1 MRCASERGYNAWQ
14 EGWEEKREYRMK
26 KREME
31 KGIHTDLTA
40 QTTYEGYLG
49 LDTLLASQHPVSVP
63 PHHDE
68 LLFIIQHQTSE
79 LWFKLILHELHAA
92 VASIQKDELEPCFKI
107 LSRVKQIQQQL
118 YGQWSVLETL
128 TPSEYME
135 FRHILGRASGFQSP
149 QYREVEFLLGN
160 KDPEILKVFAYNPA
174 VRDRLE
180 SVLQKPS
187 LYDEFLIYL
196 RRRGYAVPDSVTERD
211 FSQPYVE
218 SAEVLAV
225 IKTIYESTG
234 SNWEAYN
241 MCEKL
246 IDLEVN
252 FQLWRFRHMKT
263 VERII
268 GYKPGTGG
276 SSGVAFLRKAL
287 DIQFFPELY
296 SVRTELGA

>member
-1 MRCASERGYNAWQ
+1 MNKRGL
-14 EGWEEKREYRMK
+14 
-26 KREME
+26 E
-31 KGIHTDLTA
+31 KGIHRDLKDRM
-40 QTTYEGYLG
+40 TYEGYLG
-49 LDTLLASQHPVSVP
+49 LATLLDSQHPLSEP
-63 PHHDE
+63 EHHDE

-92 VASIQKDELEPCFKI
+92 IRSVQEDELEPCFKI
-107 LSRVKQIQQQL
+107 LSRVKQIQGQL

-128 TPSEYME
+128 TPAEYME

-149 QYREVEFLLGN
+149 QYRELEFLLGN
-160 KDPEILKVFAYNPA
+160 KDADILEVFSYNPA
-174 VRDRLE
+174 IRDQLAA
-180 SVLQKPS
+180 VLNRPS
-187 LYDEFLIYL
+187 LYDEFLRFL
-196 RRRGYAVPDSVTERD
+196 HRKGYAVPPEVVTRD
-211 FSQPYVE
+211 WSRPYVA
-218 SAEVLAV
+218 SDQVV
-225 IKTIYESTG
+225 GVMKTIYENTSQH
-234 SNWEAYN
+234 WDAYN

>member
-1 MRCASERGYNAWQ
+1 
-14 EGWEEKREYRMK
+14 MK

-31 KGIHTDLTA
+31 KGIHTDLSA
-40 QTTYEGYLG
+40 QLTYEGYLG
-49 LDTLLASQHPVSVP
+49 LETLLESQHPVSEP
-63 PHHDE
+63 AHHDE

-92 VASIQKDELEPCFKI
+92 IRSLQEDMLEPCFKI

-118 YGQWSVLETL
+118 YNQWSVLETL

-135 FRHILGRASGFQSP
+135 FRHVLGRASGFQSP

-160 KDPEILKVFAYNPA
+160 KDPDIISVFSYNPA
-174 VRDRLE
+174 VRDHL
-180 SVLQKPS
+180 VGILQSPG
-187 LYDEFLIYL
+187 LYDEFLRYL
-196 RRRGYAVPDSVTERD
+196 RRRGYAIPAEVAERD
-211 FSQPYVE
+211 WSQPYVE
-218 SAEVLAV
+218 STEVLAV
-225 IKTIYESTG
+225 IKTIYQDTAG
-234 SNWEAYN
+234 NWDAYN

-276 SSGVAFLRKAL
+276 SSGVAFLKNAL

>member
-1 MRCASERGYNAWQ
+1 MS
-14 EGWEEKREYRMK
+14 

-31 KGIHTDLTA
+31 KGIHRNLSS
-40 QTTYEGYLG
+40 QLTYEGYLG
-49 LDTLLASQHPVSVP
+49 LDKLLSAQNPISEPM
-63 PHHDE
+63 HHDE

-92 VASIQKDELEPCFKI
+92 IAYLQEDRLESCFKI

-128 TPSEYME
+128 TPAEYME
-135 FRHILGRASGFQSP
+135 FRHVLGRASGFQSP

-160 KDPEILKVFAYNPA
+160 KDPDILEVFSYNPP
-174 VRDRLE
+174 VRARLKSVLE
-180 SVLQKPS
+180 SPG
-187 LYDEFLIYL
+187 LYDEFLRYL
-196 RRRGYAVPDSVTERD
+196 GRRGYAIPATVVERD
-211 FSQPYVE
+211 WSQPYVE
-218 SAEVLAV
+218 SPQVIAV
-225 IKTIYESTG
+225 FKDIYEATEG
-234 SNWEAYN
+234 NWDAYN

-296 SVRTELGA
+296 SVRTELGT

>member
-1 MRCASERGYNAWQ
+1 
-14 EGWEEKREYRMK
+14 MK

-31 KGIHTDLTA
+31 KGIHTDLSA
-40 QTTYEGYLG
+40 QMTYEGYLG
-49 LDTLLASQHPVSVP
+49 LDTLLASQHLVSSP
-63 PHHDE
+63 AHHDE

-92 VASIQKDELEPCFKI
+92 IRSLQQDELEPCFKI

-118 YGQWSVLETL
+118 YNQWSVLETL

-135 FRHILGRASGFQSP
+135 FRHVLGRASGFQSP
-149 QYREVEFLLGN
+149 QYRELEFLLGN
-160 KDPEILKVFAYNPA
+160 KDPDITKVFAYNLP
-174 VRDRLE
+174 VREHLE
-180 SVLQKPS
+180 AILQRPG
-187 LYDEFLIYL
+187 LYDEFLRYL
-196 RRRGYAVPDSVTERD
+196 HRREYAIPKAVAERD
-211 FSQPYVE
+211 WSQPYVE
-218 SAEVLAV
+218 SAAVLAV
-225 IKTIYESTG
+225 IKTIYQDTTG
-234 SNWEAYN
+234 NWDAYN

-276 SSGVAFLRKAL
+276 SSGVAFLKKAL

>member
-1 MRCASERGYNAWQ
+1 
-14 EGWEEKREYRMK
+14 MK

-31 KGIHTDLTA
+31 KGIHTDLSA
-40 QTTYEGYLG
+40 QMTYEGYLG
-49 LDTLLASQHPVSVP
+49 LETLLASQHPVSEP
-63 PHHDE
+63 MHHDE
-68 LLFIIQHQTSE
+68 MLFIIQHQTSE

-92 VASIQKDELEPCFKI
+92 IASVQQGALEPCFKI

-135 FRHILGRASGFQSP
+135 FRHVLGRASGFQSS
-149 QYREVEFLLGN
+149 QYRELEFLLGN
-160 KDPEILKVFAYNPA
+160 KDPDILKVFAYSQP

-180 SVLQKPS
+180 SVLKKPS
-187 LYDEFLIYL
+187 LYDEFLRYL
-196 RRRGYAVPDSVTERD
+196 KRQGYDIPEAATERD
-211 FSQPYVE
+211 WSQPYVE
-218 SAEVLAV
+218 SAGVLSV
-225 IKTIYESTG
+225 ITSIYQSTDR
-234 SNWEAYN
+234 NWEAYN

>member
-1 MRCASERGYNAWQ
+1 MS
-14 EGWEEKREYRMK
+14 KREL
-26 KREME
+26 EP
-31 KGIHTDLTA
+31 GIHRNLKDRL
-40 QTTYEGYLG
+40 TYEGYLG
-49 LDTLLASQHPVSVP
+49 LDTLLAAQHPISEP

-92 VASIQKDELEPCFKI
+92 LRSLQRDELEPCFKI
-107 LSRVKQIQQQL
+107 LSRVKQIQRQL
-118 YGQWSVLETL
+118 YEQWSVLETL

-135 FRHILGRASGFQSP
+135 FRGVLGQASGFQSP
-149 QYREVEFLLGN
+149 QYRELEFLLGN
-160 KDPEILKVFAYNPA
+160 KDPDILQVFAYNEA
-174 VRDRLE
+174 IHQRLAR
-180 SVLQKPS
+180 VLEAPG
-187 LYDEFLIYL
+187 LYDEFLRYL
-196 RRRGYAVPDSVTERD
+196 QRRGYEIPAAATERD
-211 FSQPYVE
+211 WSQPYVA
-218 SAEVLAV
+218 SAEVVAV
-225 IKTIYESTG
+225 LKTIYEDTAAH
-234 SNWEAYN
+234 WDAYN

-287 DIQFFPELY
+287 DIQLFPELY
-296 SVRTELGA
+296 SVRTELGS